1 MELCA
6 NNEEVINKQSLQSEG
21 FCVVKNVLKPET
33 CLLLRE
39 LYAKDQHYRSTID
52 MQRYNFGRG
61 QYRYFNYPFPEI
73 ISRLRRYFYENLVDC
88 TNQRTLHEMK
98 FPADFYAFEQ
108 SQYEA
113 NQAKPTPLVLK
124 YQEGDYNWSTEYIA
138 LRALGDQNAFPEND
152 VFLQKMLTNEHID
165 CSKPFRAYIASYCYI
180 YAETMKNQNLVK
192 MPTVQPLKVNK
203 KINLHKE
210 AFMQTN
216 GFYEAIYRSP
226 FGLVKLQAND
236 QYLLSCIWIIN
247 QLVSLE

>member
-52 MQRYNFGRG
+52 MQRYNFARG

-88 TNQRTLHEMK
+88 ANEWSQRLLHEMK

-124 YQEGDYNWSTEYIA
+124 YQEGDYNCLHQDVTSEKY
-138 LRALGDQNAFPEND
+138 FPYQM
-152 VFLQKMLTNEHID
+152 VFLLSKKDID
-165 CSKPFRAYIASYCYI
+165 FAGGEIILAQQRPR
-180 YAETMKNQNLVK
+180 
-192 MPTVQPLKVNK
+192 
-203 KINLHKE
+203 
-210 AFMQTN
+210 MQTIAHVIN
-216 GFYEAIYRSP
+216 IDQGDALILSSKYHP
-226 FGLVKLQAND
+226 TLGVKGYYKSNFKHGVAKILRGER
-236 QYLLSCIWIIN
+236 YSLGIIFHN
-247 QLVSLE
+247 YVGGDGD